1 MNSLKAVIYARYSSD
16 KQRDESIEGQIR
28 ECRAFAEREGII
40 ITNIYTDKALSART
54 DNRPEFLQMIEDSKK
69 HLFDYVLVY
78 QLDRFSRSREDSAV
92 YKAILKKNGVKVVS
106 AKENITN
113 DPRPASSWNPY
124 SKAWQNITPPN
135 CLKRLDE
142 E

>member
-1 MNSLKAVIYARYSSD
+1 MNNLKAVIYARYSSD

-28 ECRAFAEREGII
+28 ECKAFAEREGII
-40 ITNIYTDKALSART
+40 ITGIYTDKALSART

-113 DPRPASSWNPY
+113 DPAGIILESVLEGM
-124 SKAWQNITPPN
+124 A
-135 CLKRLDE
+135 
-142 E
+142 